1 MVVRE
6 TLRNIVNYVRTL
18 WRPTGPDSY
27 HRYRAEH
34 ERERKQA
41 ERSRVQSERSS
52 EREREGAERE
62 RGYEERYQAERVG
75 EEPGPEASRRDPA
88 SPNDA

>member
-6 TLRNIVNYVRTL
+6 KLQQIVNYVRTL

-27 HRYRAEH
+27 QRYRADH
-34 ERERKQA
+34 ERERKEAEHARVQR
-41 ERSRVQSERSS
+41 ERSK

-62 RGYEERYQAERVG
+62 RGYEERYRAERVA
-75 EEPGPEASRRDPA
+75 EEPGPEAPRRDP
-88 SPNDA
+88 SQPK

>member
-6 TLRNIVNYVRTL
+6 KLRNIVTYVRTL

-27 HRYRAEH
+27 HQYRAEH

-41 ERSRVQSERSS
+41 AHARAQSERSD

-62 RGYEERYQAERVG
+62 RGYEERYRAERVA
-75 EEPGPEASRRDPA
+75 EEPGPEAPRRDP
-88 SPNDA
+88 SQPK